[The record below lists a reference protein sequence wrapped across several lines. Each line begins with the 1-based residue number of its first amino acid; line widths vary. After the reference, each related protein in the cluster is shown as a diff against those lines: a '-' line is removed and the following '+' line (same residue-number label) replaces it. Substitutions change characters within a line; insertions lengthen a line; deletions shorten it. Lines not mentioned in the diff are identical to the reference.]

1 MPYSQRMSSSARG
14 SYFSLLLLQLQWF
27 GKFLFCSF
35 LQDFHSIHFLAT
47 YIKSLSIFL
56 HANHYPLEWWSF
68 EGLILLFGLLPNPEL
83 ETSVLSLWYAS
94 FPYLLYEITIECF

>member
-1 MPYSQRMSSSARG
+1 M
-14 SYFSLLLLQLQWF
+14 LLLQLQWF

-68 EGLILLFGLLPNPEL
+68 EGLILLSGLLPNPEL
-83 ETSVLSLWYAS
+83 ETSMLSLWYAS